1 MLAGLMII
9 AAPAFACS
17 GGTLAISSTSASP
30 GKTLRLAGNNF
41 AAGAPVLVRISSAV
55 QGGRGVLVTK
65 AMPTADGQIVARL
78 TVPRLRPG
86 EYTVVASQPRRGY
99 SVPPI
104 SALIEVSASR
114 AVAAGP
120 PAGPTVG
127 PSGSAAATSAGVR
140 GATRGAGLS
149 APLIALLA
157 LAALGATGL
166 LVRMLR
172 RRRGFVRARMEV
184 AELEQLLSGGP
195 PAEGEAVEL
204 AGSGSAQGR

>member
-1 MLAGLMII
+1 
-9 AAPAFACS
+9 
-17 GGTLAISSTSASP
+17 
-30 GKTLRLAGNNF
+30 
-41 AAGAPVLVRISSAV
+41 VLVRISSAV

-65 AMPTADGQIVARL
+65 AMPTANGQIVARF
-78 TVPRLRPG
+78 TVPRLRPS
-86 EYTVVASQPRRGY
+86 EYTVVVSQPRRGY

-104 SALIEVSASR
+104 SALIEVPASR
-114 AVAAGP
+114 AVAASP

-127 PSGSAAATSAGVR
+127 LSGSPAARSTDTR

-172 RRRGFVRARMEV
+172 RRRGFVRAGVEV
-184 AELEQLLSGGP
+184 AELERLLSGP

-204 AGSGSAQGR
+204 AGSGSAQGQ